1 MSDMRLLQGLGLAN
15 GMDEG
20 QDRNLTR
27 VLGAQ
32 YDPTSDFRAEIA
44 SKQIG
49 NPKML
54 DYKTEKGFNKG
65 YLMGGLFTHEAY
77 KNKFST
83 PESTYIFL
91 DGITKGDKPLLK
103 PSTLQL
109 NNASNVLSSFDTP
122 EKMRQVQAALGV
134 EIDGNVGNDTKRAA
148 ANYLAVFNEK
158 EFKQQVKGALGA
170 TRNFEP
176 ILESF
181 KSKESGSQV
190 FAEGQLH
197 IGSETKN
204 KFNKSGVAN
213 TTQYGVVEK
222 DYTNA
227 FGKKVSGF
235 PRMKGESD
243 KDHALRFYKSD
254 IMPRVEKIKGILDEP
269 QEVVTAIAHL
279 VWNRGNLPEK
289 LDLTSEENSQKVLLG
304 VTTTGRRHSAG
315 VVNASI
321 QGYNSVA
328 AIKGWNPVSEVRTV
342 PISKN
347 SKSFRVEMYDAKGQL
362 MFKGDKESAALPAPD
377 SDIRP
382 NRTYKVVGDEIK
394 TSAYSVLSV
403 NT

>member
-1 MSDMRLLQGLGLAN
+1 MSDMRLLQGLGIAN

-32 YDPTSDFRAEIA
+32 YEPTNDFRAEIA

-49 NPKML
+49 NPSML
-54 DYKTEKGFNKG
+54 DHKSGKRFGRD

-77 KNKFST
+77 KQKFST

-91 DGITKGDKPLLK
+91 DEITKGDAPLLSPNK
-103 PSTLQL
+103 YQL
-109 NNASNVLSSFDTP
+109 ENAANVLSSFDTP
-122 EKMRQVQAALGV
+122 EKMRQVQSALGV
-134 EIDGNVGNDTKRAA
+134 EVDGNIGDDTKRAA

-176 ILESF
+176 ILQSF
-181 KSKESGSQV
+181 KEKESGGQV
-190 FAEGQLH
+190 FADGELH

-204 KFNKSGVAN
+204 KFNKGGIAN

-222 DYTNA
+222 DYKNA
-227 FGKKVSGF
+227 SGKTVKGF
-235 PRMKGESD
+235 PRLKGESD

-254 IMPRVEKIKGILDEP
+254 ILPRVESIKGIQDEP

-279 VWNRGNLPEK
+279 AWNRGSLPAK
-289 LDLTSEENSQKVLLG
+289 LDLTSEENSRKVLLG
-304 VTTTGRRHSAG
+304 VTTTGRKHSAG

-321 QGYNSVA
+321 RGYNAVA
-328 AIKGWNPVSEVRTV
+328 AIKGWSNVAEVRTV
-342 PISKN
+342 PISKAA
-347 SKSFRVEMYDAKGQL
+347 KSFRVEMYDAKGEL
-362 MFKGDKESAALPAPD
+362 LFKGDKDSAALPAPD

-382 NRTYKVVGDEIK
+382 NRTYKVVDDEIK